1 MATARLW
8 RVIRRSTTRRRRRMK
23 NVMYVQIMGHEYP
36 VEANPGDEL
45 YVNRLAQFVEEKMRE
60 MKQDSKIVD
69 SYKLAVMAAMNI
81 TDELFRLQEAKGSTT
96 KTFENKSDEWI
107 RILDHALQT

>member
-1 MATARLW
+1 
-8 RVIRRSTTRRRRRMK
+8 MK

-81 TDELFRLQEAKGSTT
+81 ADELFRLQESKGSSSKSFEG
-96 KTFENKSDEWI
+96 KTDEWI
-107 RILDHALQT
+107 KILDHALQTDA